1 MPKKKKTSEYLEIFQ
16 VVGNFIKTFLTKT
29 VDNVVDQFKDGM
41 DKAVRK
47 GVQTLTGFLIV
58 IAGLVFLLVGL
69 SQAVGELLDLG
80 QGVGYIAVGVVT
92 TLFGVLIVEKIKGE
106 K

>member
-1 MPKKKKTSEYLEIFQ
+1 MPKKKKIPEYLEIFQ
-16 VVGNFIKTFLTKT
+16 VAGKFIKTFLTKT
-29 VDNVVDQFKDGM
+29 VDNVVDQFRDGM

-47 GVQTLTGFLIV
+47 GVQTLTGFLVV
-58 IAGLVFLLVGL
+58 ISGLVFLLIGL

-92 TLFGVLIVEKIKGE
+92 TLFGILIVEKIKGE